1 MIQQKLEVGR
11 YLNFPSPSSQ
21 PLAPGAA
28 SVLFDFVTL
37 QSMPLHIEESTGV
50 FTKVSSVSAGT
61 HATKGHRNFNWLE
74 YRPGYITEVPLT
86 TDVITGPMSGC
97 FLAIYR
103 RAGAYY
109 AGHIGTAES
118 DRVFAGRQYTKQE
131 INDAVKDTWNNFAAA
146 HPADLV
152 GGFNPIRGLKK
163 NIPTMKNDENA
174 LNVFGVMTTTNL
186 FYTLIL
192 YTQKANPAIK
202 RIGLLEQ
209 IPPITPDDLVN
220 IL

>member
-11 YLNFPSPSSQ
+11 YLNFPSPTPQ
-21 PLAPGAA
+21 PLAAGAA
-28 SVLFDFVTL
+28 AVLFDFVSL
-37 QSMPLHIEESTGV
+37 QPMPLHIDESTGV
-50 FTKVSSVSAGT
+50 FTKVSAVSAGA

-97 FLAIYR
+97 FLVIYR

-109 AGHIGTAES
+109 AGHIGTADS
-118 DRVFAGRQYTKQE
+118 DRVFNSRQYEKDE
-131 INDAVKDTWNNFAAA
+131 INDAVKNTWNTFARA
-146 HPADLV
+146 HPGDLV
-152 GGFNPIRGLKK
+152 GGFNPLRGLKK
-163 NIPTMKNDENA
+163 NVPPKKNDESA
-174 LNVFGVMTTTNL
+174 VNVFGVMTTTNL
-186 FYTLIL
+186 FYAMAL
-192 YTQKANPAIK
+192 YTQTSNTAIK

-209 IPPITPDDLVN
+209 IAPIPPDDLVN